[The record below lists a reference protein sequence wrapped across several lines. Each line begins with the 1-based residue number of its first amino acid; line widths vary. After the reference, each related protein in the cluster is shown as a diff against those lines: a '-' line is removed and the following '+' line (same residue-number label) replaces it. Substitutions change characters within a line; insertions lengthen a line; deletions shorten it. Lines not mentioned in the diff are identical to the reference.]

1 MPVSYQQIYAR
12 VKEIAEGANESKRIL
27 EERRNTA
34 RELLS
39 FYAADL
45 DYLRQKVEAAKA
57 VDANIRCA
65 TPLKESLASFYPPP
79 VSVTD
84 ATIIAADGSQVN
96 PDRHAAIQ
104 FCVINVGVI
113 SMRLKI
119 GRASCRERV

>member
-1 MPVSYQQIYAR
+1 MPVNFQQIYAR

-27 EERRNTA
+27 EERRNQA

-65 TPLKESLASFYPPP
+65 TPFKRVTRLLLPAACFRYRCNGHRRGWFPGQPRLAMRPSN
-79 VSVTD
+79 S
-84 ATIIAADGSQVN
+84 AL
-96 PDRHAAIQ
+96 
-104 FCVINVGVI
+104 
-113 SMRLKI
+113 SMS
-119 GRASCRERV
+119 ASSP

>member
-1 MPVSYQQIYAR
+1 MPVNFQQIYAR

-34 RELLS
+34 RDLLAA
-39 FYAADL
+39 YAGDL

-79 VSVTD
+79 VSVQMLPSSLQMVLRSTRT
-84 ATIIAADGSQVN
+84 AMQPSNSV
-96 PDRHAAIQ
+96 
-104 FCVINVGVI
+104 
-113 SMRLKI
+113 
-119 GRASCRERV
+119 